1 MNHKNEWTRWSI
13 ENKNSIFSKFF
24 LLPISLVLLV
34 DSRVTVA
41 RRVITDQ
48 LTLQFELGDD
58 GLIIVD
64 ESRATWKVVGWLVT
78 KQHQHTWT
86 ETETT
91 TTIKVGNCW
100 NENECLA
107 GWLFG
112 WNDAASASTKDP
124 IE

>member
-13 ENKNSIFSKFF
+13 ENKNSIFSKLF

-64 ESRATWKVVGWLVT
+64 ESRATWKVVGWLVGYKT
-78 KQHQHTWT
+78 APTHMDRDGDDDNNKGG
-86 ETETT
+86 ELLE
-91 TTIKVGNCW
+91 
-100 NENECLA
+100 
-107 GWLFG
+107 
-112 WNDAASASTKDP
+112 
-124 IE
+124 

>member
-13 ENKNSIFSKFF
+13 ENINGIFSKFF

-64 ESRATWKVVGWLVT
+64 ESRATWKVVGWL
-78 KQHQHTWT
+78 Q
-86 ETETT
+86 
-91 TTIKVGNCW
+91 N
-100 NENECLA
+100 
-107 GWLFG
+107 
-112 WNDAASASTKDP
+112 STNTHGQRRRRRQQ
-124 IE
+124 